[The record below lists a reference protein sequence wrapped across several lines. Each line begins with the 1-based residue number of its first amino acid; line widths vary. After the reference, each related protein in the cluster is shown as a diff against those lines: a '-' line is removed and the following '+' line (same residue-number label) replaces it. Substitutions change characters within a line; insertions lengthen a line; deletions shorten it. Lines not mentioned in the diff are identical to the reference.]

1 VMREIALSVVVP
13 VYNEE
18 ESIGLLYENIREVC
32 DKLDKSYEIIFIDDG
47 SEDGTLKV
55 LKMIYDK
62 DSRVKV
68 IKFRKN
74 YGQTAAMSAGF
85 EYAKGEIIISL
96 DGDLQNDPV
105 DIPSLLKKIEEGYDI
120 VCGWRIK
127 RKDKLLSRR
136 IPSKV
141 ANWIISILTGVK
153 IHDNGCSLKAYRSN
167 VIKIVPL
174 YSEMHRF
181 IPAMASMHGARIT
194 EMKVAHHPRKF
205 GRAKYGISRIW
216 RVFLDLITIKMLVGF
231 SSKPALWFGV
241 LSLPFA
247 MMAIFFLVLSLFD
260 HVFFSNAGSSYII
273 YPSVSFLLFFLVF
286 QLNACG
292 IISEHVLRTGNPEQI
307 HTEVEIE

>member
-1 VMREIALSVVVP
+1 MREIALSVVVP

-55 LKMIYDK
+55 LRMIYDK

-231 SSKPALWFGV
+231 SSRPALWFGV

-307 HTEVEIE
+307 HTVVEIE